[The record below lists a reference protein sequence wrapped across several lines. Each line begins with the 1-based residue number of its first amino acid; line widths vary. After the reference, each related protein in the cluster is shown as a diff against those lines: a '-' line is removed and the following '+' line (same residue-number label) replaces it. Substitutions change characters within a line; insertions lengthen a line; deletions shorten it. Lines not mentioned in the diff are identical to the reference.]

1 MTASFDQVDPE
12 RSLTAIIN
20 ESDSA
25 SIFDHALAEL
35 YRTPINL
42 SDAKV
47 ELVAGE
53 EPVYTGSAL
62 TPAVVVTLGGAEV
75 PVCAYDVAYDNNVN
89 ATTDEAPATVTVTA
103 KDGSGYVGS
112 ASGTFSIGKARK
124 TGVSRMTQTPYGK
137 TGRYDVANVSP
148 LPEGWWIDGVEV
160 SDPDGAIA
168 SVAVDGTEAVYT
180 LVDDMTLVGASAT
193 LTVAVS
199 NANYTA
205 DVKVAMIVG
214 DRKESAAGRL
224 ATWNNIAQTGEGT
237 YADTTED
244 GIGLFIGSDG
254 ITITNSSGR
263 DLPTSQ
269 FMLTMAA
276 SGIVYT
282 YDLDAIPAGGSASIG
297 LELTDFDFIDA
308 MLVEAAPA
316 GSVTVTF
323 NMMHYGSQVAP
334 ITVAKGETITLPD
347 PSSFAELGYVFQG
360 WTIDA
365 EKTVAF
371 DPSQPIE
378 EDMTLYASWDQDP
391 AYFPPSGDALGFW
404 QANTNDEDGF
414 LFWQP
419 DGSRVGTTADGI
431 ELRIDSNTATIT
443 NNSASDLPPT
453 TLLLWTPKKW
463 WVPNDKG
470 SGIIFLNFD
479 ALPVGSNA
487 SGSFTMPG
495 TDWVMRAHLYGAPSV
510 TVTFDMNGHGTQVDP
525 ITVAKGGTITLPAPD
540 SFAEQG
546 WDFGGWTVD
555 TQNTLDFD
563 PSQTIEKDTTLYARW
578 TEAVEYATVTFES
591 ALGTAPDPVTV
602 ERGGTVELPV
612 LAGDEDNVFAGWV
625 VKGSEVA
632 DPFKGEYVAEG
643 DATLVAVWVAS
654 EPGTPDG
661 PADNP
666 SDKPGD
672 GGNGNGSGATKPSGS
687 NGSASQG
694 AGAPAIP
701 KTGDDQGAPLAP
713 LFLGGAALAA
723 SGVAVCA
730 YRRRPAR

>member
-1 MTASFDQVDPE
+1 MRSPTSRLLSSRLAIISLIVAAFLGLCALLPVGAQNYAWADGEDPIAIWSDLNNDASTSDEGTVELALSYHPEIGQWLAVITNLSDNPLPASALYVLENNSNSWMTASFDGVSSFE
-12 RSLTAIIN
+12 SLEGTIN
-20 ESDSA
+20 ESDSTSSFEHA
-25 SIFDHALAEL
+25 SAQL

-42 SDAKV
+42 SDATV
-47 ELVAGE
+47 ALAAGE
-53 EPVYTGSAL
+53 EPV
-62 TPAVVVTLGGAEV
+62 
-75 PVCAYDVAYDNNVN
+75 D
-89 ATTDEAPATVTVTA
+89 
-103 KDGSGYVGS
+103 
-112 ASGTFSIGKARK
+112 
-124 TGVSRMTQTPYGK
+124 
-137 TGRYDVANVSP
+137 
-148 LPEGWWIDGVEV
+148 
-160 SDPDGAIA
+160 
-168 SVAVDGTEAVYT
+168 
-180 LVDDMTLVGASAT
+180 
-193 LTVAVS
+193 
-199 NANYTA
+199 TA

-254 ITITNSSGR
+254 ITITNSSDR

-282 YDLDAIPAGGSASIG
+282 YDLDAIPAGGSASLG

-453 TLLLWTPKKW
+453 TLLLWTPKTW

-555 TQNTLDFD
+555 AQNTLDFD

-578 TEAVEYATVTFES
+578 TEVVKYATVTFES

-713 LFLGGAALAA
+713 LFLGGVALAA
-723 SGVAVCA
+723 AGVAFCA